1 MPDTL
6 RVEVECLGKEPAP
19 LATCLGWWCA
29 GGPVAGVVCGTDAR
43 ERVDRHEIPLL
54 TDEDVPVLKVAV
66 EDDRSTIP
74 ALKKGACNR
83 WFVSLYRV
91 RVQAEMRPEQAA
103 EKGVM
108 R

>member
-1 MPDTL
+1 M
-6 RVEVECLGKEPAP
+6 
-19 LATCLGWWCA
+19 
-29 GGPVAGVVCGTDAR
+29 
-43 ERVDRHEIPLL
+43 
-54 TDEDVPVLKVAV
+54 
-66 EDDRSTIP
+66 SF
-74 ALKKGACNR
+74 R